1 MGWAYNILLESLKPH
16 EMLNNYLKIALR
28 TLLRFKGF
36 AIINLF
42 GLSLG
47 LTAGILI
54 MIFVADE
61 VSYDKFHTKRD
72 RLYRV
77 LTQFYTPENGA
88 GDTGSEGNAWPVG
101 DVLRRDFPEVESVLY
116 MKSAWFM
123 LINHDDK
130 RLRQNIQ
137 FASPEFLTMFT
148 FPLVKG
154 NPSTAL
160 NDPYSIVITEDMEK
174 K

>member
-1 MGWAYNILLESLKPH
+1 
-16 EMLNNYLKIALR
+16 MLNNYLKIALR

-47 LTAGILI
+47 LTAGIHI

-61 VSYDKFHTKRD
+61 VSYDKFHVNRD
-72 RLYRV
+72 RIYRV
-77 LTQFYTPENGA
+77 LTQFYTPENGT
-88 GDTGSEGNAWPVG
+88 GDTGMEGNAWPIG
-101 DVLRRDFPEVESVLY
+101 DILRRDFPEVESVVYIRGASFLH
-116 MKSAWFM
+116 
-123 LINHDDK
+123 INHDDK
-130 RLRQNIQ
+130 RIRQNVQ

-154 NPSTAL
+154 DPSTAL
-160 NDPYSIVITEDMEK
+160 NHPYSIVITKTWRKNSSATRMHSTK
-174 K
+174 Q

>member
-1 MGWAYNILLESLKPH
+1 
-16 EMLNNYLKIALR
+16 MLNNYLKIALR

-61 VSYDKFHTKRD
+61 ISYDKFHANRS
-72 RLYRV
+72 RIYRV
-77 LTQFYTPENGA
+77 LTQFYSPESGA
-88 GDTGSEGNAWPVG
+88 GNTGGETNAWPIG
-101 DVLRRDFPEVESVLY
+101 DILRREFPEVESVVY
-116 MKSAWFM
+116 MRSGSYM
-123 LINHDDK
+123 LINHEDK
-130 RLRQNIQ
+130 RFRQNIQ

-148 FPLVKG
+148 FPLIKG
-154 NPSTAL
+154 DPSTAL

-174 K
+174 KFFPDHDALNKTLTLS